1 MCYWPI
7 LTCLKVNRHEPP
19 PLEGHSKASVL
30 FEAFFLRRSGDIN
43 LEEHELTEKQR
54 KWLEASQ
61 RIGPGAM
68 TKTERQLLERLY
80 ADMLP
85 REQQELAAYI
95 EAKFGKGTPDSKESE
110 EKDPIEK
117 MRRKEWSPPSEAL
130 RSALSKS
137 QTRNRGL

>member
-1 MCYWPI
+1 VTARRI
-7 LTCLKVNRHEPP
+7 
-19 PLEGHSKASVL
+19 SVK
-30 FEAFFLRRSGDIN
+30 
-43 LEEHELTEKQR
+43 EHELTEKQR

-95 EAKFGKGTPDSKESE
+95 EAKFGKKDSDTKDAE
-110 EKDPIEK
+110 EKDPIER
-117 MRRKEWSPPSEAL
+117 MRRKEWSPPSKAL

-137 QTRNRGL
+137 LKPRHLKDKS

>member
-1 MCYWPI
+1 MHVARVGAHRCVRPRI
-7 LTCLKVNRHEPP
+7 
-19 PLEGHSKASVL
+19 GQI
-30 FEAFFLRRSGDIN
+30 RRSVPTSPGFLGDIK
-43 LEEHELTEKQR
+43 LEEHKLTEKQR

-95 EAKFGKGTPDSKESE
+95 EAKFGKNEPDSKDSE

-117 MRRKEWSPPSEAL
+117 MRRKEWRPPSEAL
-130 RSALSKS
+130 RSALAKPQTPRPGKVNSK
-137 QTRNRGL
+137 N

>member
-1 MCYWPI
+1 M
-7 LTCLKVNRHEPP
+7 K
-19 PLEGHSKASVL
+19 
-30 FEAFFLRRSGDIN
+30 
-43 LEEHELTEKQR
+43 EHELTEKQR

-68 TKTERQLLERLY
+68 TKTERKTLETLY

-95 EAKFGKGTPDSKESE
+95 EAKFGKEKPDAKDSE

-117 MRRKEWSPPSEAL
+117 MRRKEWHPPSKAL
-130 RSALSKS
+130 RSALAKS
-137 QTRNRGL
+137 QAPKSPRKNQS

>member
-1 MCYWPI
+1 
-7 LTCLKVNRHEPP
+7 LKEN
-19 PLEGHSKASVL
+19 
-30 FEAFFLRRSGDIN
+30 
-43 LEEHELTEKQR
+43 ELTEKQR

-68 TKTERQLLERLY
+68 TKTERQTLERLY

-95 EAKFGKGTPDSKESE
+95 EAKFGKKEPDPKDSE

-117 MRRKEWSPPSEAL
+117 MRRKGWRPPSNGL
-130 RSALSKS
+130 RSALAKS
-137 QTRNRGL
+137 QTLKRRPAKDQS

>member
-1 MCYWPI
+1 MA
-7 LTCLKVNRHEPP
+7 EQ
-19 PLEGHSKASVL
+19 
-30 FEAFFLRRSGDIN
+30 
-43 LEEHELTEKQR
+43 ELTEKQR

-68 TKTERQLLERLY
+68 TKTERKLLERLY

-95 EAKFGKGTPDSKESE
+95 EAKFGKKDPDQKDSE

-117 MRRKEWSPPSEAL
+117 MRRKEWRLPSKAL
-130 RSALSKS
+130 KSALAKS
-137 QTRNRGL
+137 QTPKMPRKNQS

>member
-1 MCYWPI
+1 
-7 LTCLKVNRHEPP
+7 
-19 PLEGHSKASVL
+19 
-30 FEAFFLRRSGDIN
+30 
-43 LEEHELTEKQR
+43 LEEHKLTEKQR
-54 KWLEASQ
+54 NWLEASQ

-95 EAKFGKGTPDSKESE
+95 EAKFGKKEPDSKDSE

-117 MRRKEWSPPSEAL
+117 MRRKEWRPPSEAL
-130 RSALSKS
+130 RSALAKS
-137 QTRNRGL
+137 QTPRPGKDQS